1 LTRLNETVTGF
12 LWGLGFAISSV
23 LVYIAFLIYANAGIA
38 YKNQMVIEELYR
50 EDFASYT
57 KLLEP
62 EVLNYEIADGAIWI
76 NSRAKE
82 SSLRSY
88 LKERAFLRFTLL
100 NEGAESVKPNLI
112 SVCSQEL
119 VAEHSDEEWSYY
131 QTKCSIELNSPKDV
145 NRIKVTI
152 AGK

>member
-1 LTRLNETVTGF
+1 
-12 LWGLGFAISSV
+12 
-23 LVYIAFLIYANAGIA
+23 
-38 YKNQMVIEELYR
+38 MVIEGLYK

-62 EVLNYEIADGAIWI
+62 EVLNYEISDGAIWI

-82 SSLRSY
+82 SSSHSY

-100 NEGAESVKPNLI
+100 NESTEGVKPNLI

-131 QTKCSIELNSPKDV
+131 QTKCSIELNNPKDV